1 MTSVEAL
8 KKKLDEIKAGESPVL
23 QIQRDGKLMFVV
35 IELE

>member
-8 KKKLDEIKAGESPVL
+8 RKKLDQFKPGESPVL